1 MTSHQNSAGGGKAA
15 KFVAA
20 NPLGPMADPFAGMGD
35 DEKEYHKELSDNIN
49 KRMTNA
55 IDELKEQHANGT
67 ARVDDPDRAPTGSA
81 YQQHAAQMARQRRQE
96 KMEEDRVRNQE
107 MERMKTL
114 KEDAKR
120 VFADKN
126 EEEGDD
132 GDDSK
137 GNGDSDSDDEYDDL
151 LNDDPTLDA
160 IREKRIRQLRD
171 MQAKQ
176 AEHKALGHGEVRTIM
191 QDDFLTECTGKS
203 EYVAVHFFHKE
214 FERCKIMDHHLN
226 IIAPLQL
233 SCKFL
238 RIDAEKAPFFISKLQ
253 IKTLPTLI
261 VFQEGKAIDRLT
273 GFEGLAIKE
282 SEPDK
287 WHTGRLQQWIASTGA
302 IQYKPPT
309 EEIREEMRQMGIR
322 PKGTVWSGTSR
333 GGFRTSS
340 YDDDDE

>member
-1 MTSHQNSAGGGKAA
+1 MSSLQNSAGGGKAA

-20 NPLGPMADPFAGMGD
+20 NPLAPMADPFAGMGD
-35 DEKEYHKELSDNIN
+35 DEKEYHKELSENIN
-49 KRMTNA
+49 KRMQKG
-55 IDELKEQHANGT
+55 IEELREQHANGT
-67 ARVDDPDRAPTGSA
+67 ARQDDPDRAPTGSA

-96 KMEEDRVRNQE
+96 KMEEERTRNQE
-107 MERMKTL
+107 AQRMQAL
-114 KEDAKR
+114 KEEANR

-126 EEEGDD
+126 QED
-132 GDDSK
+132 GDDVK
-137 GNGDSDSDDEYDDL
+137 GNDSDDDSDDEYDDL

-160 IREKRIRQLRD
+160 IREKRIREMREV
-171 MQAKQ
+171 QAKQ

-214 FERCKIMDHHLN
+214 FERCKIMDHHLK
-226 IIAPLQL
+226 IIAPMHL

-238 RIDAEKAPFFISKLQ
+238 RIDAEKCPFFISKLQ

-261 VFQEGKAIDRLT
+261 VFQEGKVVDRLT

-287 WHTGRLQQWIASTGA
+287 WHTGRLQQWISSTGA
-302 IQYKPPT
+302 IKYKPPN
-309 EEIREEMRQMGIR
+309 EEIREEMRLMGIR